1 MNMEREK
8 VIQFLIRKFV
18 PNAGQTGD
26 EKVRERYGVL
36 AGTLGVICNLLLFA
50 VKLPIGM
57 LTGSMAITSDAFN
70 NISDMGSSLVAVIG
84 ARLSG
89 RKPDREHPFGH
100 GRIEYISSLIISFII
115 MLVGLE
121 LFQGSLDKILH
132 PEQVMMNP
140 VMLGILALSML
151 VKVWMFSYNRYI
163 GKKISS
169 QVMRATAQ
177 DSLNDVAATGA
188 VVLSSILAPHLP
200 FSVDGVV
207 GLAMSLMIL
216 YSGFGIARDTINLLL
231 GSKADPVLV
240 KKIADRVMQGQGIV
254 GVHDLIVHD
263 YGPGRTM
270 ASVHAE
276 VPDNT
281 NIVQIHEV
289 IDELEHCIF
298 QELGVEIVIHCDPI
312 SVNNERAA
320 RLMAQVKQVVSQV
333 NPAFHIHDFRLTD
346 GENRINLIFDMV
358 VPCELSGDERV
369 SAVEQ
374 VSRAMS
380 ELDARYRCVI
390 QIDNEY

>member
-1 MNMEREK
+1 M
-8 VIQFLIRKFV
+8 IDFLIRKFV
-18 PNAGQTGD
+18 PNAHQTGD
-26 EKVRERYGVL
+26 ETVRERYGVL

-57 LTGSMAITSDAFN
+57 ITGSMAITSDAFN

-89 RKPDREHPFGH
+89 RRPDREHPFGH

-115 MLVGLE
+115 MMVGLE
-121 LFQGSLDKILH
+121 LFQGSGEKIIN
-132 PEQVMMNP
+132 PEEVSMNP
-140 VMLGILALSML
+140 VLIGILILSML

-163 GKKISS
+163 GKKIYSS
-169 QVMRATAQ
+169 VMRATAQ

-188 VVLSSILAPHLP
+188 VVISSVVSPYLP
-200 FSVDGVV
+200 FPVDGVV
-207 GLAMSLMIL
+207 GLLMSLLIL
-216 YSGFGIARDTINLLL
+216 YSGFGIARDTINVLL
-231 GSKADPVLV
+231 GTKADPELAR
-240 KKIADRVMQGQGIV
+240 KIADMVMQGQGIV

-276 VPDNT
+276 VPDDI
-281 NIVQIHEV
+281 NIVKIHEV
-289 IDELEHCIF
+289 IDAMEHRIY
-298 QELGVEIVIHCDPI
+298 QALGVEIVIHCDPI
-312 SVNNERAA
+312 SVNNERTAQ
-320 RLMAQVKQVVSQV
+320 LMEQVKQAVKQV

-358 VPCELSGDERV
+358 VPCELSGEDRV

-380 ELDARYRCVI
+380 QLDARYRCVI
-390 QIDNEY
+390 QVDNEY

>member
-1 MNMEREK
+1 M
-8 VIQFLIRKFV
+8 IDFLIRKFV
-18 PNAGQTGD
+18 PNAHQTGD
-26 EKVRERYGVL
+26 EAVRERYGVL

-57 LTGSMAITSDAFN
+57 ITGSMAITSDAFN

-89 RKPDREHPFGH
+89 RRPDREHPFGH

-115 MLVGLE
+115 MMVGLE
-121 LFQGSLDKILH
+121 LFQGSVEKIIN
-132 PEQVMMNP
+132 PEEVSMNP
-140 VMLGILALSML
+140 VLIGILILSML

-169 QVMRATAQ
+169 SVMRATAQ

-188 VVLSSILAPHLP
+188 VVISSIVSPYLP
-200 FSVDGVV
+200 FPVDGVV
-207 GLAMSLMIL
+207 GLMMSLLIL
-216 YSGFGIARDTINLLL
+216 YSGFGIARDTINVLL
-231 GSKADPVLV
+231 GTKADPELAR
-240 KKIADRVMQGQGIV
+240 KIADMVMQGQGIV

-276 VPDNT
+276 VPDDI
-281 NIVQIHEV
+281 NIVKIHEV
-289 IDELEHCIF
+289 IDAMEHRIY
-298 QELGVEIVIHCDPI
+298 QALGVEIVIHCDPI
-312 SVNNERAA
+312 SVNNERTAQ
-320 RLMAQVKQVVSQV
+320 LMEQVKQAVKQV

-358 VPCELSGDERV
+358 VPCELSSEDRV

-380 ELDARYRCVI
+380 QLDARYRCVI
-390 QIDNEY
+390 QVDNEY